1 MENREIAQ
9 IPYFAFEGE
18 MARSERHIKRLW
30 VAIIVLAFVTVVTNV
45 MWIWYISQYDFSS
58 YDFDQDGDG
67 VNIVGDSNGVDYN
80 GTESEHQETN
90 IKE

>member
-45 MWIWYISQYDFSS
+45 MWIWYISQYDYTT
-58 YDFDQDGDG
+58 YDYEQSNDDG
-67 VNIVGDSNGVDYN
+67 VNVVGEDNEVDY
-80 GTESEHQETN
+80 GISKSD
-90 IKE
+90 KENKNT

>member
-30 VAIIVLAFVTVVTNV
+30 IAIIVLAFVTVITNV
-45 MWIWYISQYDFSS
+45 MWIWYISQYDYTT
-58 YDFDQDGDG
+58 YDYEQSNEDG
-67 VNIVGDSNGVDYN
+67 VNVVGEDNEVDY
-80 GTESEHQETN
+80 GISKSD
-90 IKE
+90 KENKNT

>member
-45 MWIWYISQYDFSS
+45 MWIWYISQYDYTT
-58 YDFDQDGDG
+58 YDYEQSNEDG
-67 VNIVGDSNGVDYN
+67 VNVVGEDNEVDY
-80 GTESEHQETN
+80 GISKSD
-90 IKE
+90 KENKNT

>member
-30 VAIIVLAFVTVVTNV
+30 VAIIVLAFVTVITNV
-45 MWIWYISQYDFSS
+45 MWIWYISQYDYTT
-58 YDFDQDGDG
+58 YDYEQSNEDG
-67 VNIVGDSNGVDYN
+67 VNVVGEDNEVDY
-80 GTESEHQETN
+80 GISKSD
-90 IKE
+90 KENKNT

>member
-30 VAIIVLAFVTVVTNV
+30 VAIIVLAFVTVITNV
-45 MWIWYISQYDFSS
+45 MWIWYISQYDFNS
-58 YDFDQDGDG
+58 YDYEQSNEDG
-67 VNIVGDSNGVDYN
+67 VNVVGEDNEVDY
-80 GTESEHQETN
+80 GISKSD
-90 IKE
+90 KENKNT

>member
-30 VAIIVLAFVTVVTNV
+30 VAIIVLAFVTVITNV
-45 MWIWYISQYDFSS
+45 MWIWYISQYDFSG
-58 YDFDQDGDG
+58 YDYEQSNEDG
-67 VNIVGDSNGVDYN
+67 VNVVGEDNEVDY
-80 GTESEHQETN
+80 GISKSD
-90 IKE
+90 KENKNT

>member
-45 MWIWYISQYDFSS
+45 MWIWYISQYED
-58 YDFDQDGDG
+58 
-67 VNIVGDSNGVDYN
+67 
-80 GTESEHQETN
+80 
-90 IKE
+90 

>member
-30 VAIIVLAFVTVVTNV
+30 IAIIVLAFVTVITNV

-58 YDFDQDGDG
+58 YDYEQSNEDG
-67 VNIVGDSNGVDYN
+67 VNVVGEDNEVDY
-80 GTESEHQETN
+80 GISKSD
-90 IKE
+90 KENKNT